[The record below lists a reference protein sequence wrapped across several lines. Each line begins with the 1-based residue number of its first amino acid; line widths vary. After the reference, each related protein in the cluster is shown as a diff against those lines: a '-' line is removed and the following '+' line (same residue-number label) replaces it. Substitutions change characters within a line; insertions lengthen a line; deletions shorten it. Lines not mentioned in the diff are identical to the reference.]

1 MSPTNLA
8 LKSEIWSLH
17 VPDAMRQ
24 SLPSVGLSERDVQRW
39 TKTLKRLLEACPTL
53 LQDHDNSLD
62 TSPHASPD
70 LLSIG
75 QKSWMDFSESLSRV

>member
-17 VPDAMRQ
+17 VSDAMRQ
-24 SLPSVGLSERDVQRW
+24 SLPSVELSERDVQRW
-39 TKTLKRLLEACPTL
+39 TKTFKRLLEACPTL
-53 LQDHDNSLD
+53 LQDHDYSLD
-62 TSPHASPD
+62 TLPHASPD